1 MTGSSTM
8 HASELFVPLVSYPDP
23 APIETVPT
31 ALAASRH
38 LGADLVGLSLLADI
52 PDVSSPLSRLLL
64 DTPSLI
70 RKAEAKSRKHA
81 VELAGA
87 LTKAAEAEGLA
98 VSIEQASVRPELFGE
113 TAASRA
119 RYADLSFAGWTPG
132 NDAVAMVAEAVLFGS
147 GRPLLLA
154 PAGSI
159 LPSLDHVAIAWD
171 GSRVAARA
179 LADARDF
186 LARAKR
192 VSVVTVVDEKP
203 LPSDD
208 IGQKLADALK
218 RRGFDAAP
226 ISTTGRDATIAE
238 TLQKDAAALGA
249 GLLVMGGFGH
259 SRMRDFVLGG
269 ATKGVFANLK
279 MPELLSHSPEA
290 LGFIEEAVMVS
301 RTCAEPDD
309 LDTIRHGTEVCP
321 CAALGLATRRGRH
334 HRRGRQA
341 GCSGASTVS
350 SMTCCRDTS
359 EGRRPQPRESIEP

>member
-179 LADARDF
+179 LADAGDF

-279 MPELLSHSPEA
+279 MPVLLSH
-290 LGFIEEAVMVS
+290 
-301 RTCAEPDD
+301 
-309 LDTIRHGTEVCP
+309 
-321 CAALGLATRRGRH
+321 
-334 HRRGRQA
+334 
-341 GCSGASTVS
+341 
-350 SMTCCRDTS
+350 
-359 EGRRPQPRESIEP
+359 